1 MARLP
6 SLAGPGL
13 VCYTAVVQPL
23 GAVLSHG
30 AAPVC
35 PGQWHSVR
43 PLHGTPVHG
52 FHPGQAKVAFIF
64 ICEPIRATDQ
74 VGCLGT
80 VWKLSHVL
88 TEGHSGENKAP
99 S

>member
-43 PLHGTPVHG
+43 PLHGTP
-52 FHPGQAKVAFIF
+52 
-64 ICEPIRATDQ
+64 
-74 VGCLGT
+74 GT
-80 VWKLSHVL
+80 AIL
-88 TEGHSGENKAP
+88 TRPEAAQGP
-99 S
+99 

>member
-6 SLAGPGL
+6 SRAGPGL

-35 PGQWHSVR
+35 PGQWHSKMEAVA
-43 PLHGTPVHG
+43 PLGIDACRKEEGWGASHGSKTG
-52 FHPGQAKVAFIF
+52 NLSKRGASASRWEEQRFLSI
-64 ICEPIRATDQ
+64 
-74 VGCLGT
+74 
-80 VWKLSHVL
+80 WKGDLARV
-88 TEGHSGENKAP
+88 
-99 S
+99 

>member
-1 MARLP
+1 MKFHGLSAPL
-6 SLAGPGL
+6 SSALAIL
-13 VCYTAVVQPL
+13 HDL
-23 GAVLSHG
+23 NVL
-30 AAPVC
+30 
-35 PGQWHSVR
+35 
-43 PLHGTPVHG
+43 HG